1 MPCTVLHG
9 AATTIRTGHRRS
21 LPKLLNG
28 SRINNNQQKEE
39 QLKKRNKA
47 LIAAASLVVVG
58 AGLTACGPSTS
69 DARIAN
75 ENLTTAADNFEIPR
89 HIVGI
94 NGITDKYLFEVV
106 GKCSINDQGNQIE
119 VLCKEPGGGL
129 TKQMMGLSD
138 NVTYLVTQLDPAKVS
153 VTHSRI
159 IFKPESLIPAIE
171 LSLGEP

>member
-1 MPCTVLHG
+1 MKFG
-9 AATTIRTGHRRS
+9 
-21 LPKLLNG
+21 
-28 SRINNNQQKEE
+28 
-39 QLKKRNKA
+39 KK
-47 LIAAASLVVVG
+47 AAAAVAGVVLLG
-58 AGLTACGPSTS
+58 ASLTACGPSVS
-69 DARIAN
+69 DAKIAN
-75 ENLTTAADNFEIPR
+75 DNLTTAADNFEIPR

-159 IFKPESLIPAIE
+159 IFKPEALIPNIE